1 MKQTLGMPGVSRF
14 VMGGAGG
21 GREPT
26 NEECGIREV
35 WKATLEEE
43 FDTIRQVVKHYPYV
57 AMVSSATPLLLW

>member
-1 MKQTLGMPGVSRF
+1 MPGVSRQQY
-14 VMGGAGG
+14 VLGGANG

-35 WKATLEEE
+35 WKDNLEEE

-57 AMVSSATPLLLW
+57 AMVSTQLGTK